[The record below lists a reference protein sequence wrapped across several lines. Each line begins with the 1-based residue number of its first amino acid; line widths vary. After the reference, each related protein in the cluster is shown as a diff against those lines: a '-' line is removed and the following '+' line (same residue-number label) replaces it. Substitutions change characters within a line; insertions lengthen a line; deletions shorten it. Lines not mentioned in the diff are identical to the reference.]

1 MKHTYQNHFGM
12 FDYQDLYSDMVERA
26 CSAATFVEIG
36 SFHGKSAA
44 YMGCEIINS
53 GKGIQ
58 LYCIDPWEFDFLDL
72 RESHPL
78 SKFMLGRLT
87 GSHAFET
94 FKNSIEPYKTN
105 VNFLRMKSE
114 IASNQFENE
123 SIDFVFIDGDHSYT
137 GCHLDIKCWLKKVK
151 IGGYIAGHDFLDN
164 TMPGV
169 TRAVNELLPEARL
182 ISKRCWI
189 YQRK

>member
-12 FDYQDLYSDMVERA
+12 FDYQDLYSDMIERA
-26 CSAATFVEIG
+26 CSVATFVEIG

-53 GKGIQ
+53 GKDIQ
-58 LYCIDPWEFDFLDL
+58 LYCIDPWEFDNLDL

-78 SKFMLGRLT
+78 SKFMHGRLT

-123 SIDFVFIDGDHSYT
+123 SIDFVFIDGD
-137 GCHLDIKCWLKKVK
+137 
-151 IGGYIAGHDFLDN
+151 
-164 TMPGV
+164 
-169 TRAVNELLPEARL
+169 
-182 ISKRCWI
+182 
-189 YQRK
+189 